1 MNGFLMRLG
10 VILEPIQ
17 WLSNEKYVLAI
28 VIIVQLW
35 LSLGTSFLAFIA
47 GLQTI
52 DRSLVEA
59 GTVDG
64 IKNRWQELWYIT
76 LPSMRPQLM
85 FGAVMQIT
93 ASFAVAEISIALAGF
108 PSVNY
113 AAHTVVTHLMDFG
126 TIRLMLFALLALFG
140 SFMVL
145 PLIYT
150 VNNAFKPL
158 DELFIFP
165 PRFWVNNP
173 TMENFSD
180 LINLMGN
187 SWVPL
192 SRYIANTLLITLLG
206 TAGHILLAS
215 AAAYPLAKYRFPGS
229 NVLFTIVILS
239 LMFSPHVTAIPNYM
253 VMSWLGWINTHA
265 SIIVPS
271 LAFSLGLFLMKQ
283 FMEQIP
289 DALLE
294 AAKIDGA
301 NEYRIFWSIVMPNVK
316 PAWLTLMILQFPA
329 LWGTDGGSFIYSE
342 NLKTLHYALS
352 QIIQGGIARAGVG
365 AAVALLLMIVPI
377 TLFIIS
383 QSSVMQTMATSGMKE

>member
-1 MNGFLMRLG
+1 M
-10 VILEPIQ
+10 
-17 WLSNEKYVLAI
+17 STKVL
-28 VIIVQLW
+28 
-35 LSLGTSFLAFIA
+35 
-47 GLQTI
+47 
-52 DRSLVEA
+52 
-59 GTVDG
+59 
-64 IKNRWQELWYIT
+64 
-76 LPSMRPQLM
+76 
-85 FGAVMQIT
+85 
-93 ASFAVAEISIALAGF
+93 
-108 PSVNY
+108 
-113 AAHTVVTHLMDFG
+113 G
-126 TIRLMLFALLALFG
+126 TIRLGKRLNRSFSVSFLLFGLLAVFG

-145 PLIYT
+145 PLVYT

-165 PRFWVNNP
+165 PRFFVNNP
-173 TMENFSD
+173 TMDNFYD
-180 LINLMGN
+180 LVALMGN
-187 SWVPL
+187 SWVPF
-192 SRYIANTLLITLLG
+192 SRYIANTLLITLVG

-229 NVLFTIVILS
+229 KMLFTIVILS

-265 SIIVPS
+265 AIIVPS

-301 NEYRIFWSIVMPNVK
+301 SEYRIFWTIVMPNVK

-329 LWGTDGGSFIYSE
+329 LWGTDGGNFIYSE
-342 NLKTLHYALS
+342 NLKPLNYALS

-365 AAVALLLMIVPI
+365 AAVALIIMIVPI
-377 TLFIIS
+377 SLFIVS
-383 QSSVMQTMATSGMKE
+383 QSSVIQTMATSGMKD